1 MGWSKTFFFLFLRC
15 MSRDKVREEEKG
27 ARGDIESYTRIVAA
41 NGAAHDIGGSA
52 AKFPSPAV

>member
-1 MGWSKTFFFLFLRC
+1 MGWSETFFFLFLRC

-27 ARGDIESYTRIVAA
+27 ARGILNRRRIVAA
-41 NGAAHDIGGSA
+41 NGAARDIGGSA